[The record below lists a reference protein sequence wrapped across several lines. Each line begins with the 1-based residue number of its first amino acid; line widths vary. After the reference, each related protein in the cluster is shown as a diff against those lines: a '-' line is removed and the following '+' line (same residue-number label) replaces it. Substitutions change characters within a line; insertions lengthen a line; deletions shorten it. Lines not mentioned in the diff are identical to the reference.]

1 MKIICQKDKLVNAVN
16 IVLKAVPVKTTM
28 PILESIVIE
37 AIDGCIKLVSN
48 DMEMAIETVV
58 GGRIEEEGQIA
69 INAKTFSDIV
79 RKLPDS
85 DVVID
90 TDEKNQLSIT
100 SENTFIN
107 IPGKSSEEFPALP
120 EYQKTDNITLSQF
133 TLREVINQTTFAI
146 STSDSNKLMTGVYFE
161 IKQNNLRVVA
171 LDGHRIAV
179 RQVELKESY
188 KDKGVIIPG
197 KALNEISK
205 ILTGDADSEVTI
217 YLDNMHAI
225 FAIDDTIVLSRLI
238 DGEYFNINQM
248 LNNDYKTKVVINRKA
263 LYNSIDRVS
272 PLYKETEK
280 RPIVINIEGDNFEL
294 SLTSSIGNIKDN
306 INIISEGEGIRIG
319 FNPRFIM
326 DVLKAVD
333 DEEIFMYMSSPK
345 SPCYIKDTENRYN
358 YVILPVTLI

>member
-1 MKIICQKDKLVNAVN
+1 MKIICQKDKLVNGVN

-37 AIDGCIKLVSN
+37 AIDGCIKLISN
-48 DMEMAIETVV
+48 DMEMAIETIV
-58 GGRIEEEGQIA
+58 GGRIADEGQIA
-69 INAKTFSDIV
+69 VNAKTLSEIV

-85 DVVID
+85 EVCIE
-90 TDEKNQLSIT
+90 TDEKNQLTIT
-100 SENTFIN
+100 SENTFFN

-120 EYQKTDNITLSQF
+120 EYQKTDSITLTQL

-146 STSDSNKLMTGVYFE
+146 STTESNKLMTGVYFE
-161 IKQNNLRVVA
+161 IKKNMLRLVA

-188 KDKGVIIPG
+188 KDKSVIIPG

-205 ILTGDADSEVTI
+205 ILMGDSDSEVTI

-263 LYNSIDRVS
+263 LYNGIDRVS

-280 RPIVINIEGDNFEL
+280 RPIVIDINGDDFEI
-294 SLTSSIGNIKDN
+294 SLTSSIGNFKDN
-306 INIISEGEGIRIG
+306 ISIISEGDPLRIG
-319 FNPRFIM
+319 FNPRYIM

-345 SPCYIKDTENRYN
+345 SPCYIKDTENKYN